1 MLNLESVIMARSDRR
16 TEKRQETAEH
26 VDLYIDA
33 SFVATCRLRDLCSS
47 GAFIETDL
55 QETLTVGTTL
65 EMHFPLARGSGV
77 SQKALCMQAVVARVA
92 DQGVGVMIT
101 NKSLVPLGKNSDTV
115 VI

>member
-26 VDLYIDA
+26 IDLYIDGE
-33 SFVATCRLRDLCSS
+33 FFATCRLRDLCSS

-55 QETLTVGTTL
+55 QDSLPVGTTM
-65 EMHFPLARGSGV
+65 EMHFPLARGSSV
-77 SQKALCMQAVVARVA
+77 SQKALCMQAVVARIA
-92 DQGVGVMIT
+92 DAGVGVMIT
-101 NKSLVPLGKNSDTV
+101 NKSLVPLGKQGETV

>member
-26 VDLYIDA
+26 IDLYVDGE
-33 SFVATCRLRDLCSS
+33 FVATCRLRDLCSS

-55 QETLTVGTTL
+55 QQNLPVGTTM

-92 DQGVGVMIT
+92 EHGVGVMIT
-101 NKSLVPLGKNSDTV
+101 NKSLVPLGKQGDTV

>member
-26 VDLYIDA
+26 IDLYLDGE
-33 SFVATCRLRDLCSS
+33 FFATCRLRDLCSS
-47 GAFIETDL
+47 GAFIETDMQDSL
-55 QETLTVGTTL
+55 PVGTTM

-77 SQKALCMQAVVARVA
+77 TQKALCMQAVVARIA
-92 DQGVGVMIT
+92 AEGVGVMIT
-101 NKSLVPLGKNSDTV
+101 NKSLVPLGKQGDTV